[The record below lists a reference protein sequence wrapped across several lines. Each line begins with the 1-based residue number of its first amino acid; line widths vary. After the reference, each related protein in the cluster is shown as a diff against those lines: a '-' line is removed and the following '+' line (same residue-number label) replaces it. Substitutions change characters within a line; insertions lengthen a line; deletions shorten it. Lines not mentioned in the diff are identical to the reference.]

1 MENTVL
7 KGALLAEMIENSLL
21 KTCFE
26 TDEKPEDFEERTD
39 YLIERAVT
47 NTEIELCEGERIELQ
62 RQVFMLIQMFI
73 CKKPTGEIKQEI
85 QAIYIKYHASKNEI
99 ESILGKAKDG
109 VEKTANVIEKGKE
122 IYNEAKPVI
131 STIMAILN
139 LAKIF
144 FKK

>member
-26 TDEKPEDFEERTD
+26 KDEKPEDFEERTD
-39 YLIERAVT
+39 YLIGRAVA
-47 NTEIELCEGERIELQ
+47 NTEIELCEGEKIELQ

-73 CKKPTGEIKQEI
+73 CKKPTGDIKQEI